1 LAEEGVNFL
10 PNLKTLVIELQNED
24 NTWVDP
30 IPFFQRLEVPALT
43 CLRLALNG
51 ADFGYLLPSFK
62 DLTHRSKFA
71 LEILTLELPTEIS
84 EKALVK
90 LLATLPTLTM
100 FTLKSD
106 INQRLLSNLT
116 ISMLDPT
123 SGRPITE
130 CLPNLRR
137 LNYTGCV
144 SFTPDKLITMVKNR
158 GKFAGVERIDNID
171 IKYYNKDWAQE
182 DPNVMREFYRQ
193 LDAQEGISTG
203 VDIIW
208 TNDL

>member
-1 LAEEGVNFL
+1 MTSLH
-10 PNLKTLVIELQNED
+10 
-24 NTWVDP
+24 
-30 IPFFQRLEVPALT
+30 
-43 CLRLALNG
+43 LALDN

-62 DLTHRSKFA
+62 DLAHRSKFS
-71 LEILTLELPTEIS
+71 LKILTLELPTGVS

-106 INQRLLSNLT
+106 KNQRLLSNLT
-116 ISMLDPT
+116 IAMVDPT

-137 LNYTGCV
+137 LEYTGCI
-144 SFTPDKLITMVKNR
+144 SFSPDKLIAMVKNR
-158 GKFAGVERIDNID
+158 RKFAGVKRTYNID